1 MLKPTSLINA
11 STDNNHN
18 HLPNYLHPDSLEL
31 HNKSA
36 VLSARRKVVGQL
48 NTHRRNVINQETG
61 SRTGSVDALISM
73 LNNILLNMR
82 EKTTAKTLNLLT
94 KPLKL
99 L

>member
-36 VLSARRKVVGQL
+36 VLSARRKVAGHL
-48 NTHRRNVINQETG
+48 TTLRRNRISQERDLRAKSTNT
-61 SRTGSVDALISM
+61 SQTTKETRTKKLKKLSKLWLLTLIS
-73 LNNILLNMR
+73 
-82 EKTTAKTLNLLT
+82 KTLI
-94 KPLKL
+94 P
-99 L
+99 